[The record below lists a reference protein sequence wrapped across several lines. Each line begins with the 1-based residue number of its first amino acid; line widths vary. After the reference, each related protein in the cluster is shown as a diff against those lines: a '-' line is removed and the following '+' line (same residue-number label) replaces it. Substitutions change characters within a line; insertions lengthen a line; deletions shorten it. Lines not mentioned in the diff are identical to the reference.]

1 MLEAL
6 KDKLGGQGES
16 EELLALATACTRRW
30 FEAPRV
36 PNRLLTGGFNHPSF
50 GPRGGY
56 PLRDR
61 FWTDSARFYCKGLTK
76 LFQNFQPRFS
86 RFPSP

>member
-16 EELLALATACTRRW
+16 EELLALATSCTRRW

-61 FWTDSARFYCKGLTK
+61 FWTDFARFCCKRLTK